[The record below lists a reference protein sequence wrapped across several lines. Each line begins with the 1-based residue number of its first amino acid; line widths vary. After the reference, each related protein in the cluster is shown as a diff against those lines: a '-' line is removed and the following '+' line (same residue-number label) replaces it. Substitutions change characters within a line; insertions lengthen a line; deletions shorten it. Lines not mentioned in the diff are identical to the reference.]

1 MAYQEMARFYDKLMD
16 TAPYTQWAE
25 MTEEI
30 LKKSSNP
37 VKNIVDLG
45 CGTGQITTRLAHA
58 GYQMIGIDYSSEMLS
73 YAQQRASEKKQAIQ
87 WINQDIRK
95 TEGILEI
102 DAVVSYCDVINY
114 ITSEEDLNL
123 VFANV
128 ERMLKNNGL
137 FIFDVHSLYHVE
149 NNLVNQTFATV
160 DEEMSSIWFCSEGE
174 TKGEMYH
181 DLTFFISNDEE
192 TYKRF
197 DEYHHQKTFSV
208 AFYQKLLEKNGLQ
221 IRNIYGDFSLN
232 NECLDEKAERI
243 FFITEK
249 RSAK

>member
-30 LKKSSNP
+30 LKNSSIP
-37 VKNIVDLG
+37 VKSIVDLG
-45 CGTGQITTRLAHA
+45 CGTGQLTTRLANS
-58 GYQMIGIDYSSEMLS
+58 GYQMIGIDFSSEMLS
-73 YAQQRASEKKQAIQ
+73 YAQQRASEKKQTIQ
-87 WINQDIRK
+87 WINQDIRE
-95 TEGILEI
+95 TEGIAEM
-102 DAVVSYCDVINY
+102 DAVISYCDVMNY
-114 ITSEEDLNL
+114 ITSEEELNL

-128 ERMLKNNGL
+128 ESMLKNNGL

-160 DEEMSSIWFCSEGE
+160 EDDMSSIWFCSEGE
-174 TKGEMYH
+174 SKGEMYH
-181 DLTFFISNDEE
+181 DLTFFISGEQE
-192 TYKRF
+192 TYKRY
-197 DEYHHQKTFSV
+197 DEYHHQKTFSIE
-208 AFYQKLLEKNGLQ
+208 FYKKLLEQNGLQ
-221 IRNIYGDFSLN
+221 IRNIYGDFSM
-232 NECLDEKAERI
+232 NEENLDEKAERI